1 MTNHDMQEDDYEGD
15 ILTTHAEAIMRELI
29 EMTRRL
35 SRRGYGRTELIFS
48 DDSAVT
54 VADSVMRVVDLLR
67 DRHRPL
73 GFIAPDR
80 ESKRDPFIQAWEIG
94 DHDAHSELVYRT
106 RWLFVRLLLA
116 RTAQRELP
124 AQAQGA
130 SRKAVA
136 AATTAPMTAEG
147 K

>member
-1 MTNHDMQEDDYEGD
+1 
-15 ILTTHAEAIMRELI
+15 
-29 EMTRRL
+29 
-35 SRRGYGRTELIFS
+35 LIFT

-54 VADSVMRVVDLLR
+54 VADSIARVVDLLR

-73 GFIAPDR
+73 GFIAPVRD
-80 ESKRDPFIQAWEIG
+80 SKRDPFIQAWEMG

-106 RWLFVRLLLA
+106 RWLFVRLLLP
-116 RTAQRELP
+116 RTAQRELA

-130 SRKAVA
+130 SRKTIA
-136 AATTAPMTAEG
+136 AITTPLMTVQG